1 MTDFTIDNIIINA
14 LHEDMPN
21 GDVTVDNLI
30 PETEISLAKL
40 ISKDCGVISG
50 IEVFKRVFK
59 LLDENIEVNL
69 LVKDGQKVENRQL
82 LATLHGK
89 TQTILKGERVALN
102 LLQRMSGIATEASK
116 YVRECVK
123 PCEILDTRKTM
134 PNLRILDKK
143 AVRDGGATNHRY
155 CLSDMVM
162 IKDNHIDACG
172 SITNAVKL
180 AKEKTHGVKIEV
192 EVETIEQFKEA
203 IKTPCDWIMLDNM
216 NNEMMAKCVKLNN
229 HNKKLE
235 ASGNMTLER
244 INSVSSLGVD
254 YISVGALTHSV
265 KAFDIS
271 LKFHDIK

>member
-14 LHEDMPN
+14 LKEDMPN

-30 PETEISLAKL
+30 SDDEISLARL
-40 ISKDCGVISG
+40 ISKDNGIISG
-50 IEVFKRVFK
+50 IEVFCRVFE
-59 LLDENIEVNL
+59 LLDKNIDIKVF
-69 LVKDGQKVENRQL
+69 VKDGEKVSNRQL
-82 LATLHGK
+82 LATLNGK
-89 TQTILKGERVALN
+89 TKTILKGERVALN
-102 LLQRMSGIATEASK
+102 LLQRMSGIATETSK
-116 YVRECVK
+116 YVSLCKK

-143 AVRDGGATNHRY
+143 AVRDGGGTNHRY

-172 SITNAVKL
+172 SITEAVRI
-180 AKEKTHGVKIEV
+180 AKEKTKGVKIEV
-192 EVETIEQFKEA
+192 EVETIEQLKEA
-203 IKTPCDWIMLDNM
+203 LNTECDWIMLDNM
-216 NNEMMAKCVKLNN
+216 NNELMSECVKLNN
-229 HNKKLE
+229 HKKKLE

-244 INSVSSLGVD
+244 IESVSSLGVD

-271 LKFHDIK
+271 IKFHDIK

>member
-1 MTDFTIDNIIINA
+1 MNNFVIDQIIVNA
-14 LHEDMPN
+14 LHEDMPY

-30 PETEISLAKL
+30 PENEISEAKL
-40 ISKDCGVISG
+40 IAKADGIISG
-50 IEVFKRVFK
+50 IEVFKRVFD
-59 LLDENIEVNL
+59 LIDNSVQINL
-69 LVKDGQKVENRQL
+69 LVKDGDKVSNKQL
-82 LATLHGK
+82 LATLKGK
-89 TQTILKGERVALN
+89 TQTLLKGERTALN
-102 LLQRMSGIATEASK
+102 LLQRMSGIATETNK
-116 YVRECVK
+116 YVLKCVK

-143 AVRDGGATNHRY
+143 AVKDGGGTNHRY

-180 AKEKTHGVKIEV
+180 AKEKTSGVKIEV
-192 EVETIEQFKEA
+192 EVETLEQFNEA
-203 IKTPCDWIMLDNM
+203 LNTECDIIMLDNM
-216 NNEMMAKCVKLNN
+216 SNENMLECVKINN

-244 INSVSSLGVD
+244 IEEVSKLGVD

-265 KAFDIS
+265 KALDIS
-271 LKFHDIK
+271 LKFH

>member
-14 LHEDMPN
+14 LKEDMPN

-30 PETEISLAKL
+30 SDDEISLARL
-40 ISKDCGVISG
+40 ISKDNGIISG
-50 IEVFKRVFK
+50 IEVFCRVFE
-59 LLDENIEVNL
+59 LLDKNIDIKVF
-69 LVKDGQKVENRQL
+69 VKDGEKVSNRQL
-82 LATLHGK
+82 LATLNGK
-89 TQTILKGERVALN
+89 TKTILKGERVALN
-102 LLQRMSGIATEASK
+102 LLQRMSGIATETSK
-116 YVRECVK
+116 YVSLCKK

-143 AVRDGGATNHRY
+143 AVRDGGGTNHRY

-172 SITNAVKL
+172 SITEAVRI
-180 AKEKTHGVKIEV
+180 AKEKTKGVKIEV
-192 EVETIEQFKEA
+192 EVETIEQLKEA
-203 IKTPCDWIMLDNM
+203 LNTECDWIMLDNM
-216 NNEMMAKCVKLNN
+216 NNELMSECVKLNN
-229 HNKKLE
+229 HKKKLE

-244 INSVSSLGVD
+244 IESVSSLGVD